1 MTQVQD
7 LSLGFVYS
15 VHLDPLLE
23 PIQVSLD
30 GMLSHTTQLGVINKL
45 AESALDPIIYV
56 VNKDV
61 EEYEISRWSTKT
73 FPTSLQDR

>member
-1 MTQVQD
+1 MC
-7 LSLGFVYS
+7 
-15 VHLDPLLE
+15 PLFQCV
-23 PIQVSLD
+23 QVSLD
-30 GMLSHTTQLGVINKL
+30 GVIPFYFVNCITQLGVINKL